1 MKQFLLRSFIFLFIP
16 SSYFGVNYMIN
27 SNTIDDF
34 IIPNK
39 DENIIIGDSQI
50 DFAIVPSDIIGTFS
64 MAQPAE
70 PYFHSFWKLKRLSRD
85 NKNIKNVILGM
96 SFHNFSSL
104 DDIRTV
110 NKKWSSRIFKNSY
123 TICNYSD
130 LIDVDIDYN
139 QYVKVLLTQMCLKP
153 RDKHCFYYDDFVE
166 DYTVLRSNLDVV
178 IKKHFYN
185 RFNEVYV
192 ISKTSNRYLDSI
204 VHFCEENRFNLIPVS
219 TPLHSEYYEKIPEV
233 FKSNFILK
241 KKELVR
247 KGVVVNDYSQYPLP
261 DSCFLDYNHINK
273 RGADKFTVLVDSILK
288 SYN

>member
-16 SSYFGVNYMIN
+16 SSYFGINYIIN
-27 SNTIDDF
+27 CNTIDDF

-50 DFAIVPSDIIGTFS
+50 DFAIVPSDINGTFS

-70 PYFHSFWKLKRLSRD
+70 PYFHSFWKLKRLARD

-96 SFHNFSSL
+96 SYHNFSAL
-104 DDIRTV
+104 DDIRTS
-110 NKKWSSRIFKNSY
+110 NKKWSYRIFRNSY
-123 TICNYSD
+123 TICNYGD
-130 LIDVDIDYN
+130 LLDVDYN

-153 RDKHCFYYDDFVE
+153 RDKHWFYYDDFVE

-185 RFNEVYV
+185 RYDQVYQV
-192 ISKTSNRYLDSI
+192 SKTSTRYLDSI
-204 VHFCEENRFNLIPVS
+204 VGFCMENDFNLKPVS
-219 TPLHSEYYEKIPEV
+219 TPVHPEYFKKIPES
-233 FKSNFILK
+233 FKKYFEDKKNELLSRDIMVYDFSNMT
-241 KKELVR
+241 
-247 KGVVVNDYSQYPLP
+247 LP

-273 RGADKFTVLVDSILK
+273 NGADQFTVLIDSVLNLSK
-288 SYN
+288 